1 MIVLVTRCN
10 IKPRSAEHETMMRKE
25 WAKAEQELDHEGH
38 YNDGFFSRFDSLGV
52 NDLDNE

>member
-10 IKPRSAEHETMMRKE
+10 IKPRSAEHETMIRKE